1 MFSREFLTQIAHQH
15 QLSPDQERV
24 FLLRFAEDQDYEDI
38 AEQVETSKG
47 ACLKRMGQVYKKFG
61 IEGGTRGKESELRAF
76 LDQRWVQHRASVL
89 PGLEVNLGSS
99 TARGADSWVL
109 PETASAIA
117 PVSTAAMVS
126 RKVAIFFGDRQP
138 DERLLTPLTQAIASA
153 GHQLILAGTHPQS
166 GENGLL
172 QLQQELQACDRLLL
186 LLSGQSAFS
195 DLLIE
200 EVRLAREVRET
211 RKDGTLDMFAIRINW
226 PTDSPVSYD
235 LRVLLQGVPQREWR
249 SPTDT
254 PAIVSEVLQAIA
266 TGILPR
272 QVAVESAVISALTP
286 TWESAD
292 GRPLPFAGP
301 ELPEGQVDLASPFY
315 VNRSPIEER
324 CYEMILQPGALIRI
338 KAPRQMGKT
347 SLMARI
353 LNHAANHGYRPV
365 HLSFHLADK
374 GVFAS
379 LDKFLQ
385 WFCAY
390 IGQQLQLPNQLPE
403 YWDDFLGSNVNCK
416 SYFEDYLLPEI
427 HTPLALCLDEVDRVF
442 QHPDI
447 ADDFFGLLRAWHEE
461 SKRREIWKKLRL
473 VVVHSTEV
481 YIPMNINQSPF
492 NVGLPIELP
501 EFTPNLVQD
510 LAQRYG
516 INWCEADVNRLMNM
530 VGGHPFLVR
539 LALYHIARQD
549 ITLETLLKTAPTE
562 SGFYNDH
569 LRRHL
574 WNLEQHPAL
583 ARAMKEVVFS
593 PNPVRLPSE
602 QAFKLH
608 SMGLVKFQGNEAVER
623 CDLYRQ
629 YFRNRLDE

>member
-1 MFSREFLTQIAHQH
+1 VFSREFLTQIAHQH

-24 FLLRFAEDQDYEDI
+24 FLLRFAEDQDYEEI

-76 LDQRWVQHRASVL
+76 LDTRWGQNRAAAVL
-89 PGLEVNLGSS
+89 GLPVNSSSQMANGEEALGLGPTS
-99 TARGADSWVL
+99 TPIARLTTRAR
-109 PETASAIA
+109 
-117 PVSTAAMVS
+117 VS

-138 DERLLTPLTQAIASA
+138 DQRLLEPLKQAIAAA
-153 GHQLILAGTHPQS
+153 GHQLIQS
-166 GENGLL
+166 GDASQSAEKGLV
-172 QLQQELQACDRLLL
+172 QLQGELQTCDQLLL

-195 DLLIE
+195 DLSIE
-200 EVRLAREVRET
+200 QVHLARELQET
-211 RKDGTLDMFAIRINW
+211 RKDSTPHIFAIRINW
-226 PTDSPVSYD
+226 PAHSPVSYD
-235 LRVLLQGVPQREWR
+235 LRVLLQGIPQREWR
-249 SPTDT
+249 SPLDT
-254 PAIVSEVLQAIA
+254 SNLVREVLQAIE
-266 TGILPR
+266 TGSLP
-272 QVAVESAVISALTP
+272 QQFDVESAVISALTP

-315 VNRSPIEER
+315 VNRPPIEER

-353 LNHAANHGYRPV
+353 LNHASNHGYCPV

-374 GVFAS
+374 GVFSS
-379 LDKFLQ
+379 LDKFLK

-416 SYFEDYLLPEI
+416 SYFEDYLLKEI
-427 HTPLALCLDEVDRVF
+427 NTPLALCLDEVDRVF

-510 LAQRYG
+510 LSQRYG
-516 INWCEADVNRLMNM
+516 INWCETDVSRLMNM

-562 SGFYNDH
+562 AGFYNDH

-574 WNLEQHPAL
+574 WNLEQHPLL
-583 ARAMKEVVFS
+583 AKAMKEVVFS
-593 PNPVRLPSE
+593 PTPVRLPSE

-608 SMGLVKFQGNEAVER
+608 SMGLVKFQGNDIVER

>member
-1 MFSREFLTQIAHQH
+1 
-15 QLSPDQERV
+15 
-24 FLLRFAEDQDYEDI
+24 
-38 AEQVETSKG
+38 
-47 ACLKRMGQVYKKFG
+47 
-61 IEGGTRGKESELRAF
+61 
-76 LDQRWVQHRASVL
+76 
-89 PGLEVNLGSS
+89 
-99 TARGADSWVL
+99 
-109 PETASAIA
+109 
-117 PVSTAAMVS
+117 
-126 RKVAIFFGDRQP
+126 
-138 DERLLTPLTQAIASA
+138 
-153 GHQLILAGTHPQS
+153 
-166 GENGLL
+166 
-172 QLQQELQACDRLLL
+172 
-186 LLSGQSAFS
+186 GQSAFS

-211 RKDGTLDMFAIRINW
+211 RKDGTPDMFAIRINW
-226 PTDSPVSYD
+226 PTDTPVSYD
-235 LRVLLQGVPQREWR
+235 LRALLQGVPQREWR

-266 TGILPR
+266 TGTLPR

-416 SYFEDYLLPEI
+416 AYFEDYLLPEI

-516 INWCEADVNRLMNM
+516 INWCETDVNRLMNM

-593 PNPVRLPSE
+593 PKPVRLPSE

>member
-76 LDQRWVQHRASVL
+76 LDQRWVQHRAL
-89 PGLEVNLGSS
+89 AFPGLEVNLGSQ
-99 TARGADSWVL
+99 TARGADSLVL
-109 PETASAIA
+109 PETLSAITA
-117 PVSTAAMVS
+117 VSTAAMVS

-138 DERLLTPLTQAIASA
+138 DERLLEPLKQAITSA
-153 GHQLILAGTHPQS
+153 GHQLILAGNHPQS
-166 GENGLL
+166 GENGLV
-172 QLQQELQACDRLLL
+172 QLQQEFQACDRLLL

-211 RKDGTLDMFAIRINW
+211 RQDGTLDMFAIRINW
-226 PTDSPVSYD
+226 LTDSPVSYD

-249 SPTDT
+249 SPLDT
-254 PAIVSEVLQAIA
+254 PELVTEVLQAID

-272 QVAVESAVISALTP
+272 QIAVESAVISALTP

-315 VNRSPIEER
+315 VNRPPIEER

-416 SYFEDYLLPEI
+416 AYFEDYLLQEI

-516 INWCEADVNRLMNM
+516 INWCETDVNRLMNM

-549 ITLETLLKTAPTE
+549 ITLDNLLKTAPTE
-562 SGFYNDH
+562 AGFYNDH

-574 WNLEQHPAL
+574 WNLEQYPAL

-593 PNPVRLPSE
+593 PKPVRLPSE

>member
-1 MFSREFLTQIAHQH
+1 MAHQH

-24 FLLRFAEDQDYEDI
+24 FLLRFAEDKEYEDI
-38 AEQVETSKG
+38 AERVETSKG

-61 IEGGTRGKESELRAF
+61 IEGETRGKESGLRAF
-76 LDQRWVQHRASVL
+76 LDEQWQRNRASVIASVEL
-89 PGLEVNLGSS
+89 NPLESS
-99 TARGADSWVL
+99 ESGQRQAEPKGVA
-109 PETASAIA
+109 AAIA
-117 PVSTAAMVS
+117 PSTIMAET
-126 RKVAIFFGDRQP
+126 RPQKVAIVCGDRQP
-138 DERLLTPLTQAIASA
+138 DLRLVQPLQDAIAHA
-153 GHQLILAGTHPQS
+153 GHQIILAGDNSQP
-166 GENGLL
+166 GEKGSQKLQA
-172 QLQQELQACDRLLL
+172 QLQQCDRLLL
-186 LLSGQSAFS
+186 LLSPQSAFS
-195 DLLIE
+195 DLFIE
-200 EVRLAREVRET
+200 EVRLARELRDL
-211 RKDGTLDMFAIRINW
+211 RSDGTPQMFAIRVNL
-226 PTDSPVSYD
+226 PLTSPVSYD
-235 LRVLLQGVPQREWR
+235 LRALLQGVPQREWR
-249 SPTDT
+249 SPADT
-254 PAIVSEVLQAIA
+254 PAIVREVLHLLDTGNPAI
-266 TGILPR
+266 
-272 QVAVESAVISALTP
+272 QFDVESAVLSALTP

-315 VNRSPIEER
+315 VNRPPIEER
-324 CYEMILQPGALIRI
+324 CYETILQPGALIRI

-353 LNHAANHGYRPV
+353 LDRAREEGYRTV

-390 IGQQLQLPNQLPE
+390 IGQQLQLPNQLAE
-403 YWDDFLGSNVNCK
+403 YWDEFLGSNVNCK
-416 SYFEDYLLPEI
+416 AYFEEYLLKEI
-427 HTPLALCLDEVDRVF
+427 GPPLTLCLDEVDRVF

-501 EFTPNLVQD
+501 EFSPTLVQD

-516 INWCEADVNRLMNM
+516 INWSAEDVSSLMNTI
-530 VGGHPFLVR
+530 GGHPFLVR

-549 ITLETLLKTAPTE
+549 ITLKKLLETAPTE
-562 SGFYNDH
+562 AGLYNDH

-574 WNLEQHPAL
+574 WNLEQYPQL
-583 ARAMKEVVFS
+583 AKAMKEVVATGNS
-593 PNPVRLPSE
+593 VRLPSE

-608 SMGLVKFQGNEAVER
+608 SMGLVKFQGNNVRER

-629 YFRNRLDE
+629 YFRNRLEG